1 MVSSCHGRLRT
12 MFLSQ
17 LWRCVVRR
25 ILPATLDTDDI
36 CNDRKGEW
44 TLAPMRSRHTWVMSR
59 ETTDPV
65 KGGQA
70 VNGKMPIKR
79 QFRRGEAHGRLRA
92 TFLFGAFRTDG
103 WLWLCCSGLGA
114 ACDG

>member
-1 MVSSCHGRLRT
+1 M
-12 MFLSQ
+12 
-17 LWRCVVRR
+17 VRR

-79 QFRRGEAHGRLRA
+79 QYRRGEAHHRLR
-92 TFLFGAFRTDG
+92 TIFLAGLRFHTDG
-103 WLWLCCSGLGA
+103 WGVCCSGLGA
-114 ACDG
+114 AGAG